1 MKIKRMIFL
10 PLILMIALLCPSL
23 ASAAD
28 GRNIADI
35 SGRLPDIELDRLE
48 EILEN
53 VSGNTGFNIS
63 ALITDNLDG
72 KTATE
77 YAQDY
82 YSSEYPQ
89 NPDGVLL
96 LINFDTNNDI
106 ILAFGNAQQY
116 FTESVRKDILSEY
129 VTPFIADGH
138 ISSAV
143 AGFSEKSQEI
153 LTAAAEETVNSY
165 DEPEIQNEKSCNT
178 AAVIVSGL
186 ITGVLI
192 GTLTGFYV
200 KSRYKRSECE
210 FAVSNYKCSHKQNFD
225 VYEDKFKR
233 EFVNK
238 TDNNGGNT

>member
-1 MKIKRMIFL
+1 MKLKRMIFL
-10 PLILMIALLCPSL
+10 PLILMIILLCPSV

-28 GRNIADI
+28 GRNISDI

-48 EILEN
+48 EMLEN
-53 VSGNTGFNIS
+53 ASESTGFNIS
-63 ALITDNLDG
+63 AVITDNLDG
-72 KTATE
+72 KTAAE
-77 YAQDY
+77 YAQNY
-82 YSSEYPQ
+82 YSSEYPSE
-89 NPDGVLL
+89 PDGIML

-106 ILAFGNAQQY
+106 IFASGNAVQY
-116 FTESVRKDILSEY
+116 FSEY

-143 AGFSEKSQEI
+143 TGFAEKSQEI
-153 LTAAAEETVNSY
+153 LTAASTEETVISY
-165 DEPEIQNEKSCNT
+165 ERETQPDKTDNT
-178 AAVIVSGL
+178 VAIIVSGL

-210 FAVSNYKCSHKQNFD
+210 FAVSNYKCTHKQNFD

-238 TDNNGGNT
+238 SDNT

>member
-1 MKIKRMIFL
+1 MKLKRMIFL
-10 PLILMIALLCPSL
+10 PLILMIILLCPSI

-28 GRNIADI
+28 GRNISDI

-53 VSGNTGFNIS
+53 ASESTGFNIS
-63 ALITDNLDG
+63 AVITDNLDG
-72 KTATE
+72 KTAAE
-77 YAQDY
+77 YAQNY
-82 YSSEYPQ
+82 YSSEYPSK
-89 NPDGVLL
+89 PDGIML

-106 ILAFGNAQQY
+106 IFASGNAVQY
-116 FTESVRKDILSEY
+116 FSETVKKDMLSEY
-129 VTPFIADGH
+129 VTPFIAEGH

-143 AGFSEKSQEI
+143 TGFAEKSQEI
-153 LTAAAEETVNSY
+153 LTAASTEETVISY
-165 DEPEIQNEKSCNT
+165 EREPQPDKADNI
-178 AAVIVSGL
+178 VVIIVSGL

-210 FAVSNYKCSHKQNFD
+210 FAVSNYKCTHKQNFD

-238 TDNNGGNT
+238 SDNT